1 MYLCAALSSI
11 RCQEGI
17 MDTNAFVI
25 DTKDTNI
32 VGEGFISLEDETIK
46 MKLSPKPKEIT
57 FPSLRTPVHI
67 AGTFKDPTVYPD
79 KMLAMRVGA
88 AVVLGVLATP
98 LASLI
103 PLIEIGTGEDANCRA
118 LIAVATK
125 PQPPKH
131 TKQSKRIRTCQL
143 KLRKNQKKQR
153 TEIFEGEKLTAPPIC

>member
-1 MYLCAALSSI
+1 MKVLFTGDKNVPVRCAVLDFDIKS
-11 RCQEGI
+11 GI
-17 MDTNAFVI
+17 MVTNAFVI

-32 VGEGFISLEDETIK
+32 VGEGFINLEEETIK

-79 KMLAMRVGA
+79 KVLAMRVGA

-103 PLIEIGTGEDANCRA
+103 PLIDIGTGEDANCRA
-118 LIAVATK
+118 LIAEATK
-125 PQPPKH
+125 SPAAK
-131 TKQSKRIRTCQL
+131 
-143 KLRKNQKKQR
+143 
-153 TEIFEGEKLTAPPIC
+153 A